1 MIHVLLLLALYA
13 GCLVGLAAAARSVA
27 RPLPKA
33 ILVTSALLP
42 LLFFSPGLLAGKTP
56 LPLGQ
61 FRAPPWGSSP
71 YAGHDNPYLDDV
83 ITQFVPWMQAV
94 REAWR
99 EGELPF
105 RNRWNGCGM
114 PLAANGSS
122 SAFSPLTFLAWPLPL
137 ASAFLF
143 IAAVKLLMALV
154 GTWLWLRE
162 LRLAPGA
169 ALFGAIAFGFSFSM
183 VPWIFFPHSAVLALW
198 PWALFAIE
206 LLSDRELGARPWILL
221 TAVFTLWPLS
231 GHIESAAMGAGFTGL
246 WVLARL
252 LARDFPDPRRLI
264 RRMGIA
270 AAAAL
275 GLSAFYLLPHA
286 HAIGASNRLAVMEHR
301 PWESAIRWSPHGPGW
316 PLGYLQP
323 LFPRTLGDGLNSPML
338 PGAAGSFPEMALG
351 FFGVTAAAAVL
362 LFFRP
367 GSPRPRTEWTL
378 WIPLIAGLGT
388 ATFAWPF
395 IEAVALVPGLGL
407 VFPLRFF
414 SWVAL
419 AGAALAAFEVDRLQR
434 DLPARRWA
442 WTAPAGAAA
451 LLALAAVLA
460 FLRFRTDH
468 AAAGGLKS
476 QTAALAL
483 TLAALTVFAL
493 APALLRSAR
502 RRSVPV
508 VLALLCAAELFS
520 QGRRLYRFSPA
531 DPLPPPDSGLLSH
544 LRSQSGV
551 FRVIGDGYVAYPNT
565 NVLARLE
572 EIRTHDPLERREYVE
587 WLDRGAGYPLAP
599 YFKYLEDANAPA
611 LNRVNVR
618 YFVGRPNREAPGPKW
633 KEIYDGR
640 EGTLFENTQAMP
652 RVFVSAA
659 SPGRGQGTAEVGS
672 YRESTNAVSFQVRG
686 STQGVLLETSLVD
699 DGGWSATSSRGPV
712 RIARKDG
719 PFVSLVLP
727 PGDQAVRLRYLP
739 PGFREGAAVSAA
751 TVLFLAAAASWS
763 RRRRRAAASP

>member
-13 GCLVGLAAAARSVA
+13 ACVAGVAAAARSVT
-27 RPLPKA
+27 RPLPAA
-33 ILVTSALLP
+33 ILVTFALLP
-42 LLFFSPGLLAGKTP
+42 LIFFSPGLVAGKTP

-71 YAGHDNPYLDDV
+71 YAGHYNPYLDDV

-105 RNRWNGCGM
+105 RNRWNGSGM

-143 IAAVKLLMALV
+143 IAAVKLLLALV

-162 LRLAPGA
+162 LRLSPGA

-198 PWALFAIE
+198 PWGLFAIE
-206 LLSDRELGARPWILL
+206 LLNDRELGARPWILL
-221 TAVFTLWPLS
+221 IVTFTLWPLS

-246 WVLARL
+246 WVLIRL
-252 LARDFPDPRRLI
+252 LARDVREPRRVV
-264 RRMGIA
+264 RRLGLA

-275 GLSAFYLLPHA
+275 GLSAFFLLPHA
-286 HAIGASNRLAVMEHR
+286 HAIAASNRLALMEHR
-301 PWESAIRWSPHGPGW
+301 PWESAVRWTPHAPGW

-323 LFPRTLGDGLNSPML
+323 LLPRTLGDGLKSPML

-351 FFGVTAAAAVL
+351 FFGMTAAAAAL

-367 GSPRPRTEWTL
+367 GSPRRRTEWTL
-378 WIPLIAGLGT
+378 WVPLLAGLGT

-395 IEAVALVPGLGL
+395 IETASLLPGLRL

-434 DLPARRWA
+434 DLNDRRWA
-442 WTAPAGAAA
+442 RAAPPGVAA
-451 LLALAAVLA
+451 LLAFAAVLV
-460 FLRFRTDH
+460 FLRFRTEH
-468 AAAGGLKS
+468 VAAGGSES

-483 TLAALTVFAL
+483 TLAALAAFAVIPAVF
-493 APALLRSAR
+493 RHAR
-502 RRSVPV
+502 RRFVPV
-508 VLALLCAAELFS
+508 VLALVCAAELFS
-520 QGRRLYRFSPA
+520 QGRRLYRFSTA

-544 LRSQSGV
+544 LRSQSGI
-551 FRVIGDGYVAYPNT
+551 FRVVGDGYVVYPNT

-587 WLDRGAGYPLAP
+587 WLDR
-599 YFKYLEDANAPA
+599 
-611 LNRVNVR
+611 
-618 YFVGRPNREAPGPKW
+618 RPGILP
-633 KEIYDGR
+633 
-640 EGTLFENTQAMP
+640 P
-652 RVFVSAA
+652 RTS
-659 SPGRGQGTAEVGS
+659 
-672 YRESTNAVSFQVRG
+672 STS
-686 STQGVLLETSLVD
+686 ETSTRRP
-699 DGGWSATSSRGPV
+699 WIASTCATSSGG
-712 RIARKDG
+712 RIEK
-719 PFVSLVLP
+719 
-727 PGDQAVRLRYLP
+727 
-739 PGFREGAAVSAA
+739 
-751 TVLFLAAAASWS
+751 
-763 RRRRRAAASP
+763 RRARSGKRSTAARRERCSRTRGRCRASFPPAPDRGRRTSGATMRAPTPSHSRFALPRRESSFRRAWWTTEVGRRHPAAGPSGSPGPTGPS